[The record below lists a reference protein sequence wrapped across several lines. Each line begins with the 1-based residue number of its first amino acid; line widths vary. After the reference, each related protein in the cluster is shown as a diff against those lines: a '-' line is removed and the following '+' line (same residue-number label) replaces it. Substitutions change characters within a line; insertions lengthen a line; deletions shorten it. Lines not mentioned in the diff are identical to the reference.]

1 MEAGRFVNLCGSTL
15 IAVGTAEFSVC
26 VQVYVCIHTCKPV
39 QVRVRVCFME
49 FCPRLHGSVI

>member
-26 VQVYVCIHTCKPV
+26 VQVYVCIHICVHTYMQACSGSCACV
-39 QVRVRVCFME
+39 F
-49 FCPRLHGSVI
+49 HGILS